1 MLDRHLPERPR
12 GRVLIVG
19 GGVTGLSLAH
29 FLRRAAPGGEA
40 PPVTVVETAPS
51 FGGKI
56 ATDRAGGFILEV
68 GPDSFISRKRAA
80 LELVEELGLSHRLR
94 GTNPDHRKVYVLH
107 RGRLTPLPEGMT
119 LLVPTRL
126 GPVLRSPLLSP
137 RGKVRMALDL
147 VRPARRGD
155 GDESLASFVR
165 RRFGREVLDTVAG
178 PLLAGIHSAD
188 PERLSL
194 HATFPRFA
202 EMERRH
208 GSLIRAVRRARAAHR
223 RRTTTAGDAP
233 PHATSHVH
241 DPCRR
246 LPSPTSARVT
256 LAGGMDELVTALV
269 DRLSPA
275 PGSSKPTDPVP
286 TSPVFTSPVRLLP
299 GRRLE
304 GLTRRA
310 RESEAGA
317 LLEVGPV
324 WVAALSDGSVVDA
337 DSVVLATPAA
347 AAARVLEA
355 EEPELATRLAELH
368 ASPSVI
374 VSLGFHRRDV
384 PHPLDGFGLV
394 VPAAEGR
401 RITACTWTSTKFA
414 GRAPE
419 DHALL
424 RVFLGG
430 PRNTELVE
438 LDDEALVRTATE
450 ELGAILGG
458 PEGFSAPPVLA
469 RVHRLRGGNP
479 LYEVGHRQRLEA
491 VEAACPPGLFLAG
504 AAFHGVGIP
513 DCIDSARR
521 TARRVRDYLGHQDPE
536 SNAWAEAS

>member
-1 MLDRHLPERPR
+1 VLDRHLPERPR

-29 FLRRAAPGGEA
+29 CLRRPGSRGDT
-40 PPVTVVETAPS
+40 PPVTVVEASPS

-56 ATDRAGGFILEV
+56 ATDRTDGFVLEV
-68 GPDSFISRKRAA
+68 GPDSFVTRKRAA
-80 LELVEELGLSHRLR
+80 LELVEELGLASRLR
-94 GTNPDHRKVYVLH
+94 GTNPDHRRVYVLH
-107 RGRLTPLPEGMT
+107 RGRLAPLPEGMT

-137 RGKVRMALDL
+137 WGKVRMALDL

-155 GDESLASFVR
+155 DDESLASFVR
-165 RRFGREVLDTVAG
+165 RRFGREVLDIVAG

-223 RRTTTAGDAP
+223 RSVRTAREE
-233 PHATSHVH
+233 TSHLQ
-241 DPCRR
+241 DPARR

-269 DRLSPA
+269 DRLSEAPA
-275 PGSSKPTDPVP
+275 DR
-286 TSPVFTSPVRLLP
+286 VRLLP
-299 GRRLE
+299 GRRLV

-310 RESEAGA
+310 RESEAGS
-317 LLEVGPV
+317 LTEVGPV

-337 DSVVLATPAA
+337 DTVVLATPAA
-347 AAARVLEA
+347 AAARVVEA
-355 EEPELATRLAELH
+355 EAPDLATKLGRFGT
-368 ASPSVI
+368 SPSVI
-374 VSLGFHRRDV
+374 VSLGFRRRDV
-384 PHPLDGFGLV
+384 AHPLDGFGLV

-401 RITACTWTSTKFA
+401 RITACTWTSTKFE

-430 PRNTELVE
+430 PRNTEMVD
-438 LDDEALVRTATE
+438 LDDEALIRIASE
-450 ELGAILGG
+450 ELGSILGG
-458 PEGFSAPPVLA
+458 PEGFPAPPVMT
-469 RVHRLRGGNP
+469 RVHRQRDGNP
-479 LYEVGHRQRLEA
+479 LYEVGHWQKLAAARR
-491 VEAACPPGLFLAG
+491 ACPPGLFLAG
-504 AAFHGVGIP
+504 SAFHGVGIP

-521 TARRVRDYLGHQDPE
+521 TARRVRDYLGRQDPE
-536 SNAWAEAS
+536 STAWAEAS

>member
-29 FLRRAAPGGEA
+29 FLRRPGPRGDT
-40 PPVTVVETAPS
+40 PPVTVVEASPS
-51 FGGKI
+51 FGGKV
-56 ATDRAGGFILEV
+56 ATDRTDGFVLEV
-68 GPDSFISRKRAA
+68 GPDSFVTRKRAA
-80 LELVEELGLSHRLR
+80 LELVEELGLASRLR
-94 GTNPDHRKVYVLH
+94 GTNPDHRRVYVLH
-107 RGRLTPLPEGMT
+107 RGRLAPLPEGMT

-137 RGKVRMALDL
+137 WGKVRMALDL

-155 GDESLASFVR
+155 DDESLASFVR

-178 PLLAGIHSAD
+178 PLLAGIHSTD

-223 RRTTTAGDAP
+223 RAVQTAREE
-233 PHATSHVH
+233 TSHLQ
-241 DPCRR
+241 DPARR
-246 LPSPTSARVT
+246 LPSPTSARMT

-269 DRLSPA
+269 DRLSA
-275 PGSSKPTDPVP
+275 EATDP
-286 TSPVFTSPVRLLP
+286 SSMDRVRLLP
-299 GRRLE
+299 GRRLV

-310 RESEAGA
+310 RESEAGS
-317 LLEVGPV
+317 LTEVGPV
-324 WVAALSDGSVVDA
+324 WVAALDDGSVVDA
-337 DSVVLATPAA
+337 DTVVLATPAA
-347 AAARVLEA
+347 AAARVVGTEA
-355 EEPELATRLAELH
+355 PDLASNLGRFGT
-368 ASPSVI
+368 SPSVI
-374 VSLGFHRRDV
+374 VSLGFRRRDV

-401 RITACTWTSTKFA
+401 RITACTWTSTKFE

-430 PRNTELVE
+430 PRNTEMVE
-438 LDDEALVRTATE
+438 LDDETLLRTATE

-458 PEGFSAPPVLA
+458 PEGFAAPPVLT
-469 RVHRLRGGNP
+469 RVHRLRDGNP
-479 LYEVGHRQRLEA
+479 LYEVGHWQKLAAAQR
-491 VEAACPPGLFLAG
+491 ACPPGLFLAG
-504 AAFHGVGIP
+504 SAFHGVGIP

-521 TARRVRDYLGHQDPE
+521 TARRVRDYLGRQDPE
-536 SNAWAEAS
+536 STAWAEAS